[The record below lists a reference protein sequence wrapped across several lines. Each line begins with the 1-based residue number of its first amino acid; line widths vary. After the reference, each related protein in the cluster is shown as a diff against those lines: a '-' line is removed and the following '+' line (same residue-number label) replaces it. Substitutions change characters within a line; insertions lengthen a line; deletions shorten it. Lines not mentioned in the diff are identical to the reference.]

1 MDGKL
6 FFVPN
11 CCSYN
16 KEYVW
21 QINVSK
27 EFLRSLGA
35 VIHLKKKKKKS
46 SVKELQKATIINVL
60 SPLLS

>member
-21 QINVSK
+21 PINVSK

-35 VIHLKKKKKKS
+35 VIHLEKKKS